1 MFGQFDARSAVAT
14 SILALLP
21 NSTKEEA
28 TLMETV
34 AMAHAREARGPL
46 MLGLPISVANHGAS

>member
-1 MFGQFDARSAVAT
+1 
-14 SILALLP
+14 LLP

-34 AMAHAREARGPL
+34 AVAHARETRGPL